1 MKRIALSILFL
12 FGLAISVCGQG
23 SLEESRYKNTF
34 SLEVGTGL
42 PPLHSLLSGD
52 ADLVDQ
58 GQTTSLRRPV
68 NLTLSEVWG
77 FSPRWELKLTEDF
90 SWSVCDIIQFPSF
103 GVDPE
108 GHPRYK
114 RDDRQAKYIGRQ
126 NRDFSISVTAMFRYI
141 WNPQDAFQTYNEFGL
156 GYVVGLENSYGMP
169 TFLPCFT
176 LIGLRYRWEH
186 FYLYA
191 ENTFSPAAT
200 LIHGGLGW
208 KF

>member
-1 MKRIALSILFL
+1 
-12 FGLAISVCGQG
+12 
-23 SLEESRYKNTF
+23 
-34 SLEVGTGL
+34 
-42 PPLHSLLSGD
+42 
-52 ADLVDQ
+52 
-58 GQTTSLRRPV
+58 
-68 NLTLSEVWG
+68 
-77 FSPRWELKLTEDF
+77 
-90 SWSVCDIIQFPSF
+90 
-103 GVDPE
+103 
-108 GHPRYK
+108 
-114 RDDRQAKYIGRQ
+114 
-126 NRDFSISVTAMFRYI
+126 MFRYI